1 MNLIR
6 ISIERPIAVLAAV
19 FMIVLFGLLALQTI
33 PIQLTP
39 DVRRPVLNIQTTWHG
54 AAPAEMEREIIN
66 RQEEALK
73 GLPGVASITSRAED
87 GRARINLEFN
97 LDQNM
102 DRALLLVANR
112 LDRVTGYPDEA
123 NEPTIRTSSSDDNPI
138 GWFIIDRVA
147 DNNQPIHTHYDVV
160 DDLVRDRLERVP
172 GVSRVNI
179 YGGGEREL
187 RRVVRHA
194 KGPPQR
200 GRQDVFAIST
210 SVVRDIP
217 RLRLTPPAGHD

>member
-6 ISIERPIAVLAAV
+6 ISIDRPIAVVAAV
-19 FMIVLFGLLALQTI
+19 LMILLFGLLALQTI

-66 RQEEALK
+66 RQEDALK
-73 GLPGVASITSRAED
+73 GLPGVTTITSRAED
-87 GRARINLEFN
+87 GRARINLEFAI
-97 LDQNM
+97 DQNM

-138 GWFIIDRVA
+138 GWFIIDRLPG
-147 DNNQPIHTHYDVV
+147 NETPIHTHLDLV

-172 GVSRVNI
+172 
-179 YGGGEREL
+179 
-187 RRVVRHA
+187 
-194 KGPPQR
+194 
-200 GRQDVFAIST
+200 
-210 SVVRDIP
+210 
-217 RLRLTPPAGHD
+217 